1 MENSNYQR
9 YTDEQR
15 DFIVKTFYKTENNS
29 ETGRIFQEH
38 FHRSIKRDTMACLI
52 KRFEATI
59 SVKDLAR
66 PEGPRS
72 ICVEENTEGPQKS
85 TRRPK
90 QELGISRTSI
100 QRMLH
105 ELKLKPYH
113 PHLLHAVTD
122 DDPDR

>member
-1 MENSNYQR
+1 MENRNYQR

-15 DFIVKTFYKTENNS
+15 VFIVKTFYKTENNS

-38 FHRSIKRDTMACLI
+38 FHRPIKRDTMACLI
-52 KRFEATI
+52 KRFEATV

-66 PEGPRS
+66 PGGPRS
-72 ICVEENTEGPQKS
+72 ICVEGNKQGPQKS

-90 QELGISRTSI
+90 QELRISRTSI

-113 PHLLHAVTD
+113 PNLLHAMTE
-122 DDPDR
+122 DDPYR